1 MQICSVDKQENGYME
16 SVMHTLKSG
25 ESRTFDLASVNVDSW
40 RTVASRE
47 NKKAG
52 YKKYSIIK
60 SGRLGIM
67 VVKHNS
73 YE

>member
-1 MQICSVDKQENGYME
+1 MQMKQDDGYM
-16 SVMHTLKSG
+16 SKVMQTLKAG
-25 ESRTFDLASVNVDSW
+25 EIRDFKLADVNVQSW

-52 YKKYSIIK
+52 YKKYSIIQ
-60 SGRLGIM
+60 SSALGIM
-67 VVKHNS
+67 AVKHNV

>member
-1 MQICSVDKQENGYME
+1 MQTTKQKDGYMA
-16 SVMHTLKSG
+16 SVMDTLKSG
-25 ESRTFDLASVNVDSW
+25 ESRQFDLASVNVDSW
-40 RTVASRE
+40 RTVASRV

-52 YKKYSIIK
+52 YKKYSVIK

-67 VVKHNS
+67 VIKHNV